1 MRQSGMHRIGL
12 ARIALLRLGGALA
25 LLVSLPS
32 AAAAPAFPA
41 ESFHRAEIHLLGAP
55 ADLAAELHS
64 LAGRLDDPAWVG
76 YVVPRVP
83 GGPGWH
89 AYRDGER
96 RDCGTYYLER
106 RDAHEERHGESR
118 AASAFLLLR
127 VSGGAVEEVRAVS
140 TDCDVDAGGLA
151 VYGFSSVEPKQS
163 VELLASLAGATRRGM
178 REQALYALA
187 IHDEPSVDG
196 LLERAAAGELDWGRE
211 SQAIFWLGAARG
223 ERGFEALMRL
233 AERLDDPG
241 ARQKIT
247 FALHVS
253 EAPGSVEALI
263 EMARH
268 DEFRQVRRQALF
280 WLGQEASRKAVEELE
295 RVAVEDPDVEIEKQA
310 IFALSQLPDGRGVPI
325 LIRHARTHPH
335 PAVRQQALFWLGQSG
350 DPRALDLFEEIL
362 LE

>member
-1 MRQSGMHRIGL
+1 MRQTGMHRIDL
-12 ARIALLRLGGALA
+12 ARLALLGLGAAVA

-32 AAAAPAFPA
+32 ASAEPGFPA
-41 ESFHRAEIHLLGAP
+41 ESFRRAEIHFLGAP
-55 ADLAAELHS
+55 GDLAAELRS
-64 LAGRLDDPAWVG
+64 LAAGLEGPAWVG

-89 AYRDGER
+89 VHRDGEPPG
-96 RDCGTYYLER
+96 CGTYYLER
-106 RDAHEERHGESR
+106 RDGHEERRGDSPPT
-118 AASAFLLLR
+118 SVFVLLR

-151 VYGFSSVEPKQS
+151 VYGFASVEPKES
-163 VELLASLAGATRRGM
+163 VDLLASLAGDARREM
-178 REQALYALA
+178 RDQALYALA

-233 AERLDDPG
+233 AKRLDDR
-241 ARQKIT
+241 ARHQIP

-253 EAPGSVEALI
+253 DAPGSVEALI
-263 EMARH
+263 GMARH
-268 DEFRQVRRQALF
+268 DKSREVRRQAIF
-280 WLGQEASRKAVEELE
+280 WLGQEASQKAVEELE

-310 IFALSQLPDGRGVPI
+310 IFALSQLPDGRGVPV
-325 LIRHARTHPH
+325 LIRHARTHPS
-335 PAVRQQALFWLGQSG
+335 PAVRKQALFWLGQSG

-362 LE
+362 LQ